1 MNVSA
6 IKAALPSS
14 PAFVIDRDALLAN
27 LHILAELK
35 ERSGVRVLYSI
46 KSLPLSRV
54 LQEAKPYVDGFS
66 VSSLFEARLA
76 QEVLQKSGSVHLTT
90 PGIRPDEIE
99 SLSAHCTHLA
109 FNSLS
114 QFRRFA
120 PVLGG
125 NVSAGLRVNPKLS
138 RLNDPRFDPCR
149 PHSKLGVAIEDLAC
163 LESWQ
168 GIAGLH
174 LHNSFS
180 ATGYGALT
188 ETLKKLEDCLGDR
201 LARLDWINLGG
212 GYLYGKIADHRPFV
226 DAVLRLKARYGV
238 EVYIEP
244 GKAIVG
250 NAGYLVATVL
260 DSFDSDGKTVAVL
273 DTSVNHHPE
282 VFEYQRRPELA
293 EEVPDGG
300 YPVILAGSTC
310 LAGDLFGE
318 YRFALPLAIGDRIAF
333 KQVGAYS
340 LIKANRFNGCNLPA
354 IYIAGSRLECVKRFG
369 YEDFRS
375 QWQCGRDLPVA
386 AEEETV
392 MTTVQD

>member
-1 MNVSA
+1 MDLSE

-14 PAFVIDRDALLAN
+14 PAFVVDRETLLAN
-27 LHILAELK
+27 LLALEDLK
-35 ERSGVRVLYSI
+35 KQSGVRVLYSI

-54 LQEAKPYVDGFS
+54 LQEAQPYVDGFS

-76 QEVLQKSGSVHLTT
+76 QEVLRKQGSVHLTT

-99 SLSAHCTHLA
+99 ALSAHCTHIG
-109 FNSLS
+109 FNSPG

-120 PVLGG
+120 PALGG

-138 RLNDPRFDPCR
+138 GLNDARFDPCR
-149 PHSKLGVAIEDLAC
+149 PHSKLGAAIEELAS
-163 LESWQ
+163 LESWR

-180 ATGYGALT
+180 ATDYTTLT
-188 ETLKKLEDCLGDR
+188 ETLQKIERCLGDR
-201 LARLDWINLGG
+201 LGQLEWINLGG
-212 GYLYGKIADHRPFV
+212 GYLFGGMSDQRPFI
-226 DAVLRLKARYGV
+226 DAARRLQSRYGV

-244 GKAIVG
+244 GKAVVG
-250 NAGYLVATVL
+250 NTGYLIATVL
-260 DSFDSDGKTVAVL
+260 DVFESDGKCVAVL

-282 VFEYQRRPELA
+282 VFEYQRRPDLA
-293 EEVPDGG
+293 EEVPAGG
-300 YPVILAGSTC
+300 YPAILAGCTC

-318 YRFALPLAIGDRIAF
+318 YRFAAPLAIGDRVAF
-333 KQVGAYS
+333 KHVGAYS

-354 IYIAGSRLECVKRFG
+354 ICIADGGRLECVKRFS

-375 QWQCGRDLPVA
+375 QWWSARHLPVD
-386 AEEETV
+386 AEKNP
-392 MTTVQD
+392 